1 MTLDDWFSEYF
12 KNIRS
17 IARGYTQDWGD
28 LISLYY
34 LYLKKSGW
42 AKVHKGEVVPFSQLN
57 EDKKSKLTRKW
68 MKSNSKWDNVDFC
81 EMRVNDLS
89 EEMTQIEDVEFE
101 DPMDI
106 LIGAEDIND
115 SVKEWIEDITR
126 RYGEHRANKLI
137 EVRYH
142 YLNSL
147 TLPEKVLYDLTY
159 TQEMT
164 TRSVAKKLGIPHTSC
179 YLMVRDLNNKLKL
192 LCGTI
197 SLA

>member
-34 LYLKKSGW
+34 LYLKKKGW
-42 AKVHKGEVVPFSQLN
+42 SKVHKGETLPFSDLN

-68 MKSNSKWDNVDFC
+68 MKSNSKWDNVEFC

-106 LIGAEDIND
+106 LIGAE
-115 SVKEWIEDITR
+115 
-126 RYGEHRANKLI
+126 
-137 EVRYH
+137 
-142 YLNSL
+142 
-147 TLPEKVLYDLTY
+147 
-159 TQEMT
+159 
-164 TRSVAKKLGIPHTSC
+164 
-179 YLMVRDLNNKLKL
+179 
-192 LCGTI
+192 I
-197 SLA
+197 S